1 MSNIQSLGP
10 WLRRFFEEYL
20 VTERNLARNTQL
32 SYRDT
37 FKLLL
42 AFAADRLRKPVE
54 RLQVRDLGTDL
65 TLAFLAHLENQRACS
80 PQSRNQRLTA
90 LRTFARFVGSRSP
103 AHLEWC
109 AQIRA
114 LPFKNPPPR
123 PTDHLEKREMDAL
136 LEAPG
141 RATPQGRRES
151 ILLLFLYNTGARADE
166 AAQVRVG
173 DLQQLDESAKATALV
188 TLRGKRGKRRQCPL
202 WPRTASGLAELV
214 AGRVEQDFVF
224 LNRRGQPIT
233 RFGIGRIVGRNGEA
247 AAKRVPSLR
256 RKKVTPHVIRHSTAS
271 HMLRAGVDLNTIR
284 AWLGHVKLDTT
295 NIYAEIDFEA
305 KARAIALC
313 DQAGSEGTKKPTWKR
328 DAGIMA
334 FLQTL

>member
-1 MSNIQSLGP
+1 MSDIQSLGL

-54 RLQVRDLGTDL
+54 RLQVRDLGAEL

-109 AQIRA
+109 AQVRA
-114 LPFKNPPPR
+114 LPFKKATPR
-123 PTDHLEKREMDAL
+123 PIEYLEKDEIDAL

-141 RATPQGRRES
+141 RATSQGRRDS
-151 ILLLFLYNTGARADE
+151 TLLLFLYNTGARADE
-166 AAQVRVG
+166 VAQLRVG
-173 DLQQLDESAKATALV
+173 DLQHFGEGAKATALV
-188 TLRGKRGKRRQCPL
+188 TLRGKRGKQRQCPL
-202 WPRTASGLAELV
+202 WPRTAGGLAELV
-214 AGRVEQDFVF
+214 AGRVDQDFVF

-256 RKKVTPHVIRHSTAS
+256 RKNVTPHVLRHSTAT
-271 HMLRAGVDLNTIR
+271 HLLRAGVDLNTIR

-313 DQAGSEGTKKPTWKR
+313 DQAASEGPPTWKK

>member
-1 MSNIQSLGP
+1 MPDIQSLGP

-20 VTERNLARNTQL
+20 VTERNLARNTQI

-42 AFAADRLRKPVE
+42 SFAADRLRKPVE
-54 RLQVRDLGTDL
+54 RLDVRDLGAE
-65 TLAFLAHLENQRACS
+65 LALVFLAHLEDQRACS

-103 AHLEWC
+103 AHVEWC

-114 LPFKNPPPR
+114 LPFKKSTPR
-123 PTDHLEKREMDAL
+123 PIEYLEKDEIDAL

-166 AAQVRVG
+166 AAQVRVS
-173 DLQQLDESAKATALV
+173 DLQQLGEEAKATALV
-188 TLRGKRGKRRQCPL
+188 TLRGKRGKQRQCPL

-214 AGRVEQDFVF
+214 AGRVDPDFVF

-233 RFGIGRIVGRNGEA
+233 RFGIGRMVGRNGEA
-247 AAKRVPSLR
+247 AAARVPSLS
-256 RKKVTPHVIRHSTAS
+256 RKNVTPHVIRHSTAT
-271 HMLRAGVDLNTIR
+271 HLLRAGVDLNTIR

-295 NIYAEIDFEA
+295 NIYAEIDFET

-313 DQAGSEGTKKPTWKR
+313 DQAESEGTRAWKR
-328 DAGIMA
+328 DAGIIA
-334 FLQTL
+334 FLRTL

>member
-1 MSNIQSLGP
+1 MSDIQSLGP

-54 RLQVRDLGTDL
+54 RLQVRDLGADL

-114 LPFKNPPPR
+114 LPLKKSMPR
-123 PTDHLEKREMDAL
+123 PIEYLEKCEMDAL

-141 RATPQGRRES
+141 RATSQGRRES

-173 DLQQLDESAKATALV
+173 DLRGLDASAKATALV
-188 TLRGKRGKRRQCPL
+188 TLHGKRGKQRQCPL
-202 WPRTASGLAELV
+202 WPRTASELAELV
-214 AGRVEQDFVF
+214 AGRADQDFVF

-256 RKKVTPHVIRHSTAS
+256 RKNVTPHVIRHSTAS
-271 HMLRAGVDLNTIR
+271 HLLWAGVDLNTIR

-313 DQAGSEGTKKPTWKR
+313 DQAGSEATTPKWKK

>member
-1 MSNIQSLGP
+1 MPDIQSLGP

-20 VTERNLARNTQL
+20 VTERNLARNTQI

-42 AFAADRLRKPVE
+42 SFAADRLRKPVE
-54 RLQVRDLGTDL
+54 RLDVRDLGAEL
-65 TLAFLAHLENQRACS
+65 TLVFLAHLEDQRACS

-103 AHLEWC
+103 AHVEWC

-114 LPFKNPPPR
+114 LPFKKSTPR
-123 PTDHLEKREMDAL
+123 PIEYLEKDEIDAL

-173 DLQQLDESAKATALV
+173 DLQQLGEEAKATALV
-188 TLRGKRGKRRQCPL
+188 TLRGKRGKQRQCPL

-214 AGRVEQDFVF
+214 AGRVDPDFVF

-233 RFGIGRIVGRNGEA
+233 QFRHRTDGRTQRGGRRGAGAVAQSEERHSARHSSQHSDTSA
-247 AAKRVPSLR
+247 ACWSGPEHDSGMARPRQARHDQHLR
-256 RKKVTPHVIRHSTAS
+256 RNRFRDQGESDRA
-271 HMLRAGVDLNTIR
+271 LRSG
-284 AWLGHVKLDTT
+284 
-295 NIYAEIDFEA
+295 
-305 KARAIALC
+305 
-313 DQAGSEGTKKPTWKR
+313 
-328 DAGIMA
+328 GI
-334 FLQTL
+334 

>member
-1 MSNIQSLGP
+1 MPDIQSLGP

-20 VTERNLARNTQL
+20 VTERNLARNTQI

-42 AFAADRLRKPVE
+42 SFAADRLRKPVE
-54 RLQVRDLGTDL
+54 RLDVRDLGAE
-65 TLAFLAHLENQRACS
+65 LALVFLAHLEDQRACS

-103 AHLEWC
+103 AHVEWC

-114 LPFKNPPPR
+114 LPFKKSTPR
-123 PTDHLEKREMDAL
+123 PIEYLEKDEIDAL

-173 DLQQLDESAKATALV
+173 DLQQLGEEAKATALV
-188 TLRGKRGKRRQCPL
+188 TLRGKRGKQRQCPL
-202 WPRTASGLAELV
+202 WLRTASGLGVCAAENRCDNCRR
-214 AGRVEQDFVF
+214 ADDGRTRCRQHSAPT
-224 LNRRGQPIT
+224 RRT
-233 RFGIGRIVGRNGEA
+233 SRCCC
-247 AAKRVPSLR
+247 R
-256 RKKVTPHVIRHSTAS
+256 RTCGSGCPKATWRTTSAIWWTAW
-271 HMLRAGVDLNTIR
+271 I
-284 AWLGHVKLDTT
+284 
-295 NIYAEIDFEA
+295 
-305 KARAIALC
+305 
-313 DQAGSEGTKKPTWKR
+313 
-328 DAGIMA
+328 
-334 FLQTL
+334 